1 MEKIVLNTENNHAGE
16 AGIVMNNLT
25 SVPVIS
31 LHELEAQGYRLAV
44 TTANRFV
51 DSRHLSK
58 LSSLEE
64 VKREHGFRHY
74 GEVCLAA
81 NCGGTFAL
89 ADLNGKPLPA
99 DADLSKTLIIVD
111 GQHRSA
117 VAIANG
123 WDLQYLLLPHI
134 DNLVDYIKT
143 KNTNGQ
149 SWKTQDFRHSYAVIS
164 GKKDVLAEKVTEAAN
179 ILPGGTES
187 YYNCALL
194 KGEEVRKE
202 DILKG
207 KLPDYDEKTG
217 DDMMQLLE
225 GLAYVSRDDK
235 NLRRAILKRSFLKA
249 LFQAANRFE
258 GEATKLGLNCK
269 AFFLSLTKEDKAQL
283 TKDLMQDT
291 PNFKM
296 LKEGL
301 AKLKADGE
309 DAVQNLIDDKAAELN
324 EMLEKNKKEQGTKK
338 SKRLQSILAHQEDVL
353 ADKESKA
360 TKAQKRVEKAEQ
372 ALEAAK
378 KKVSDATDKVEAAK
392 KADEAASGDKKK
404 KTEKALEKAQ
414 TRLQAAQGQVAKVE
428 DRLEQR
434 RKAAEEAKADHEA
447 MVAAIAKAESSTNAE
462 EN

>member
-1 MEKIVLNTENNHAGE
+1 
-16 AGIVMNNLT
+16 
-25 SVPVIS
+25 
-31 LHELEAQGYRLAV
+31 
-44 TTANRFV
+44 
-51 DSRHLSK
+51 
-58 LSSLEE
+58 
-64 VKREHGFRHY
+64 
-74 GEVCLAA
+74 
-81 NCGGTFAL
+81 
-89 ADLNGKPLPA
+89 
-99 DADLSKTLIIVD
+99 
-111 GQHRSA
+111 
-117 VAIANG
+117 
-123 WDLQYLLLPHI
+123 
-134 DNLVDYIKT
+134 
-143 KNTNGQ
+143 
-149 SWKTQDFRHSYAVIS
+149 
-164 GKKDVLAEKVTEAAN
+164 
-179 ILPGGTES
+179 
-187 YYNCALL
+187 
-194 KGEEVRKE
+194 
-202 DILKG
+202 
-207 KLPDYDEKTG
+207 
-217 DDMMQLLE
+217 
-225 GLAYVSRDDK
+225 
-235 NLRRAILKRSFLKA
+235 
-249 LFQAANRFE
+249 
-258 GEATKLGLNCK
+258 LGLNCK

-309 DAVQNLIDDKAAELN
+309 DAVQQIIDDKAAELN

-434 RKAAEEAKADHEA
+434 RKAAEEAKADYEA